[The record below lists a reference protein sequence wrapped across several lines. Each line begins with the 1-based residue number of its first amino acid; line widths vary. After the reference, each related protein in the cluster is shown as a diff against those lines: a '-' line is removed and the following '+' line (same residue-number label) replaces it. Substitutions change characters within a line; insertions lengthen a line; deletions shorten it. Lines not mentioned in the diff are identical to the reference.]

1 MTPPPDCR
9 GMRSHCS
16 WASGILRAGASLAAA
31 LAFTAPSV
39 SASARPAPTLFLSD
53 ISTPASGGT
62 QLVVGDFN
70 RDGRQDAAVAT
81 GWLIQV
87 GVFIGKGNGAFR
99 PEVVYPTGPYA
110 VAL

>member
-39 SASARPAPTLFLSD
+39 SASARPAPTLFRSD
-53 ISTPASGGT
+53 IGTPASGGT
-62 QLVVGDFN
+62 QLVGGDFN
-70 RDGRQDAAVAT
+70 RDGRQDTAVAT
-81 GWLIQV
+81 GWLNKG
-87 GVFIGKGNGAFR
+87 GVFIGEGKGAFS
-99 PEVVYPTGPYA
+99 PEYGYLTGP
-110 VAL
+110 